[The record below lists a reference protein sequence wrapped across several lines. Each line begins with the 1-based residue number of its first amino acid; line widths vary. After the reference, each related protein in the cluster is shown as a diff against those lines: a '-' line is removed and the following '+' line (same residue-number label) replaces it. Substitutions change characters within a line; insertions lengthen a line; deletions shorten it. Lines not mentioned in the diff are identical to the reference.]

1 MNVRTDA
8 YILIK
13 TFVTG
18 VCMIKQRV
26 LFVLVFLCVSVLV
39 CLLAVGLFFL
49 AGGELTG
56 DAAPPT
62 EQESLP
68 GQPPKPLRTV
78 ILDAGHGG
86 EDGGA
91 LGVTGLVEKELNL
104 DLAKRLCALLE
115 ADGVRVIMTR
125 TEDVLLYDRG
135 VDFRGRKKVLD
146 LAARQAIGDQ
156 NPDALF
162 VSLHANTFSQSVYH
176 GLQVWYS
183 PNHDQSAVLAE
194 CIRSEVVSAL
204 QPDNHRQSKVAGSN
218 IFLLDRL
225 QQPAVL
231 VECGFLSNPTECRA
245 LEDDAYRQELAYAL
259 YRGIL
264 AYYESDTP

>member
-1 MNVRTDA
+1 MKNR
-8 YILIK
+8 
-13 TFVTG
+13 
-18 VCMIKQRV
+18 QV
-26 LFVLVFLCVSVLV
+26 LLPLVFLLGSLLICG
-39 CLLAVGLFFL
+39 LAVGLFLL
-49 AGGELTG
+49 AGGSFAQ
-56 DAAPPT
+56 DDAPPE
-62 EQESLP
+62 EQST
-68 GQPPKPLRTV
+68 QPEQPEKPVRVV

-91 LGVTGLVEKELNL
+91 VGVTGLVEKDLNL

-135 VDFRGRKKVLD
+135 VDYEGRKKVLD
-146 LAARQAIGDQ
+146 LAARQAIGDA

-162 VSLHANTFSQSVYH
+162 VSLHANTFPQDVYH

-183 PNHDQSAVLAE
+183 PNHPGSMTLAE
-194 CIRSEVVSAL
+194 SIRGEVVGTL
-204 QPDNHRQSKVAGSN
+204 QPDNHRQSKAAGSN

-231 VECGFLSNPTECRA
+231 VECGFLSNPAECRS
-245 LEDDAYRQELAYAL
+245 LEDEEYRQQLALAL
-259 YRGIL
+259 YKGIA
-264 AYYESDTP
+264 AYYECDTQ

>member
-1 MNVRTDA
+1 M
-8 YILIK
+8 
-13 TFVTG
+13 
-18 VCMIKQRV
+18 MKQHV
-26 LFVLVFLCVSVLV
+26 LFPLVFLGVSVMI
-39 CLLAVGLFFL
+39 CLLAIGLFFL
-49 AGGELTG
+49 AGGELANDTI
-56 DAAPPT
+56 PPT
-62 EQESLP
+62 EQDGTPQSPET
-68 GQPPKPLRTV
+68 PLRVV

-91 LGVTGLVEKELNL
+91 VGVTGLVEKELNL
-104 DLAKRLCALLE
+104 DLAKRICALLE

-135 VDFRGRKKVLD
+135 ADYQGRKKTLD

-156 NPDALF
+156 NPEALF
-162 VSLHANTFSQSVYH
+162 VSLHANTFSQSIYH
-176 GLQVWYS
+176 GLQIWYS
-183 PNHDQSAVLAE
+183 SNHDKSAMLAE
-194 CIRSEVVSAL
+194 AIRGEVVRTL

-231 VECGFLSNPTECRA
+231 VECGFLSNPAECRA
-245 LEDDAYRQELAYAL
+245 LEDDAYRQQLADAL

-264 AYYESDTP
+264 AYYESETP